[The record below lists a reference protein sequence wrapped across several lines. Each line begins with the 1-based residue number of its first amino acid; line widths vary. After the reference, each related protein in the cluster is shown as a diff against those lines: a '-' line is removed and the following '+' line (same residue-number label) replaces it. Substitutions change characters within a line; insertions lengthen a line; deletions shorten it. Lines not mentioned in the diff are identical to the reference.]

1 MKILLSLFLLSIS
14 ISAIGIELAGI
25 FFSVS
30 IFSYLIFVL
39 FSLKTVSIKSIP
51 LPGLFLLIFMFF
63 CVVSNLFKQPLSSY
77 IQPLCMLFFF
87 SSLFLSN
94 IYKRVDTA
102 SLGAA
107 LRYSYCAVV
116 ITVLLEVLFYLVYG
130 LNPPIYSTLG
140 IHGSSIEYYGMPR
153 LRGFQLEPSI
163 LSYVAIFYFLAF
175 NRISKII
182 DIPSFFT
189 ITPILLLVTTMAA
202 SGFIF
207 LFYLGF
213 SFLSS
218 GMPLRYIIKN
228 TFSSFIVVSIFL
240 AIGAYFTQHILKIL
254 EKMLSIYDVI
264 QNSNLGGSVGY
275 RVNSLFEP
283 FEFFANGD
291 IFEKLTGTGF
301 SNYSEYIYE
310 KYKHLE
316 YSGFASGD
324 LNSILSAVAISTG
337 LFGLVSFLLFIYFG
351 FRDKSVSML
360 TDQGF
365 IFVVFLMLSYGNLFA
380 PFLWVMLF
388 TLFILNKAR

>member
-1 MKILLSLFLLSIS
+1 
-14 ISAIGIELAGI
+14 
-25 FFSVS
+25 
-30 IFSYLIFVL
+30 
-39 FSLKTVSIKSIP
+39 
-51 LPGLFLLIFMFF
+51 
-63 CVVSNLFKQPLSSY
+63 
-77 IQPLCMLFFF
+77 
-87 SSLFLSN
+87 
-94 IYKRVDTA
+94 
-102 SLGAA
+102 
-107 LRYSYCAVV
+107 
-116 ITVLLEVLFYLVYG
+116 G

-182 DIPSFFT
+182 HIPYFFT

-228 TFSSFIVVSIFL
+228 PFSSFFVVSIFL

-254 EKMLSIYDVI
+254 EKMFSIYDVI

-275 RVNSLFEP
+275 RVHSLFEP

-291 IFEKLTGTGF
+291 IFAKLTGTGF
-301 SNYSEYIYE
+301 SNYSDYIYE
-310 KYKHLE
+310 KYKHLD

-351 FRDKSVSML
+351 FR
-360 TDQGF
+360 
-365 IFVVFLMLSYGNLFA
+365 
-380 PFLWVMLF
+380 
-388 TLFILNKAR
+388 